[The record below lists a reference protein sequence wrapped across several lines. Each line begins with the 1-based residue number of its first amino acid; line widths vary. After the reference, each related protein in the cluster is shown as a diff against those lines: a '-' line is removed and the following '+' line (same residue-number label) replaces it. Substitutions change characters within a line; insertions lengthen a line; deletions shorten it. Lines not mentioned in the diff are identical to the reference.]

1 MCLTIEV
8 EETNRR
14 LGLESSSWA
23 DSIQI
28 GTPFDF

>member
-8 EETNRR
+8 EETNRE
-14 LGLESSSWA
+14 LERNSSLA
-23 DSIQI
+23 YSIQI